1 MCGIVGRFSKE
12 SNSAQVAGAL
22 SKLRHRGPDDSGTL
36 NIDFNDWNIC
46 LGQTR
51 LSIIDLS
58 PGGHQPFSSW
68 DMNFSL
74 VFNGEIYNY
83 KEIRSYLIGSGVEF
97 RTQSD
102 TEVLLNAWIHWGV
115 ECLPKLKG
123 MFAFV
128 VFDKKNQSVTL
139 ARDAFGIK
147 PLFYHQEGD
156 SFAFASEI
164 GALGSIVP
172 TNLKLN
178 NQKMFDYISFG
189 KYDYGRDTFFDGIK
203 NLEPGHTLTLDF
215 SKSRMAD
222 TISRWWWPD
231 TSENTNI
238 SEAQA
243 IEEVRERFLENVR
256 LHLISDVPLGA
267 ALSGGLDSSAIVC
280 AMRHLDPNLE
290 INTFSYIARES
301 KKNEE
306 TWVDLVNKHIGA
318 ISHKVLI
325 SPKDLVRDLDDMIL
339 AQGEPFGSTS
349 IYAQYR
355 VYKMAKETGIT
366 VTLDGQG
373 ADELF
378 AGYFGYPEWKI
389 RSLIAKGNLPKALNF
404 LSHWKDYP
412 DRSASEA
419 FKSFVSISFPNSLVP
434 VAFQILKRRSV
445 FSFIST
451 EEVQKLALNDSYPM
465 RRIHEI
471 TWNRALAG
479 KLRESLTMGDLSRL
493 LRHGDRNSM
502 RWSVESRVPFLTTD
516 FVEFILSLPEDYLIS
531 QKGVTKYIF
540 KKAMTGIVPDQIIN
554 RRDKVGFETPEYR
567 WIEFFKKDLDSWL
580 ESLSEIDWIDIDL
593 AKTYFSRVFDGDENF
608 SWVTWRLI
616 NAAKWYK
623 MFLN

>member
-1 MCGIVGRFSKE
+1 MCGIVGSFSKK
-12 SNSAQVAGAL
+12 SNSAHVTDAL
-22 SKLRHRGPDDSGTL
+22 LKLRHRGPDDSGSLITD
-36 NIDFNDWNIC
+36 INDWNIC

-58 PGGHQPFSSW
+58 PGGHQPFSSS

-83 KEIRSYLIGSGVEF
+83 KEIRSYLIGAGFEF

-123 MFAFV
+123 MFAFLI
-128 VFDKKNQSVTL
+128 FDKKNQTATL
-139 ARDAFGIK
+139 VRDAFGIK
-147 PLFYHQEGD
+147 PLFFHQEAD
-156 SFAFASEI
+156 NFAFASEI
-164 GALGSIVP
+164 NALGSVIP

-178 NQKMFDYISFG
+178 NQKMFDYISYG
-189 KYDYGRDTFFDGIK
+189 KYDYGQDTFFDGIK

-215 SKSRMAD
+215 SKSKI
-222 TISRWWWPD
+222 TTSISRWWWPD

-238 SEAQA
+238 SESQA

-256 LHLISDVPLGA
+256 LHLISDVPIGA

-290 INTFSYIARES
+290 INSFSYIAKES
-301 KKNEE
+301 TKNEE
-306 TWVDLVNKHIGA
+306 TWVDIVNKHVGA

-325 SPKDLVRDLDDMIL
+325 SPKDLVRDLDDMIM

-389 RSLIAKGNLPKALNF
+389 RSLLAKGNIPKALNF

-434 VAFQILKRRSV
+434 VAFQILKRKSV
-445 FSFIST
+445 YSFISS

-471 TWNRALAG
+471 TWKRALAG

-540 KKAMTGIVPDQIIN
+540 RKAMTGIVPDQIIN

-567 WIEFFKKDLDSWL
+567 WIEFFKKDIDSCL
-580 ESLSEIDWIDIDL
+580 ESLSEIDWIDVDL
-593 AKTYFSRVFDGDENF
+593 AKKYFSRVFDGDENF

-616 NAAKWYK
+616 NAAKWHK